1 MIPPIKNKRVQ
12 AHKDEFTNLVD
23 TNKDKMWYVCSHD
36 NPDPDSLASA
46 LGMQTILQF
55 LGVENVVITYCG
67 EIGHPQNRAMVNV
80 LDTFTISK
88 WDDISETIPSD
99 AMFVFVDCST
109 GQKNV
114 SIKKTP
120 AIVID
125 HHKIITTNT
134 SILFILNEV

>member
-55 LGVENVVITYCG
+55 LGVENVS
-67 EIGHPQNRAMVNV
+67 M
-80 LDTFTISK
+80 
-88 WDDISETIPSD
+88 
-99 AMFVFVDCST
+99 
-109 GQKNV
+109 
-114 SIKKTP
+114 IKLG
-120 AIVID
+120 
-125 HHKIITTNT
+125 NT
-134 SILFILNEV
+134 SWAITAVNDSISSYYNNSITNLYLLAPLDSPVYTKSFTATSLIETEH